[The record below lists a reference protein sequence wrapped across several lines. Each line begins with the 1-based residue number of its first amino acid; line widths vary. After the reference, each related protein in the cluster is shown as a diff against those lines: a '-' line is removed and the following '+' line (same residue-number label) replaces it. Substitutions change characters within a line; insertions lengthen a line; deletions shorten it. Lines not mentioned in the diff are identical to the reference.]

1 MCLLC
6 IHYTLQLKRVWSPNF
21 NSAIFIWVRKSFKF
35 MSLLH
40 LAGIGSVVRKGGWEK
55 IILAALL
62 PHVEAQLSAQPVL
75 TSNDEGFE
83 WSSQPLRDH
92 RMR

>member
-1 MCLLC
+1 MLC
-6 IHYTLQLKRVWSPNF
+6 ICYTMQLQRAWSPNF
-21 NSAIFIWVRKSFKF
+21 NSAIFIWLRKSSF

-40 LAGIGSVVRKGGWEK
+40 LAGICSVVQKGGWEE

-75 TSNDEGFE
+75 TSNDGWFE

-92 RMR
+92 RLK